1 MQQQPQ
7 SHSSMNPELIIRIIV
22 GLIGAVGLGALLK
35 WLWGV
40 TRPGV
45 DEFIYRAIT
54 RRSQDYEHHLRTEV
68 FRQDIEE
75 RQQVLSKME
84 VTDRIAR
91 EAAANIEIGRLAQD
105 ELNERYSVIE
115 QRLNEIIP
123 MCQNIEKIER
133 RQAKIDARARRL
145 ERGQAR
151 MLGLLAP
158 RPWDGTKRRESDG
171 GEK

>member
-7 SHSSMNPELIIRIIV
+7 PHPSMNPELIIRIIA
-22 GLIGAVGLGALLK
+22 GLVGAVGLGALLK
-35 WLWGV
+35 WLWSV

-75 RQQVLSKME
+75 REKWQTEIS
-84 VTDRIAR
+84 TASRTAN

-151 MLGLLAP
+151 MLGLLSP

-171 GEK
+171 GQK